1 MGGGGRDRRRRGDRE
16 SGEGQRKGQEEKKK
30 EREGQRKGEEE
41 KRRERGGQRKGQG
54 KKEIEGNV
62 SIVIAEVPTT
72 WEEII
77 FYSSQK
83 VVPKIKIN
91 FYF

>member
-1 MGGGGRDRRRRGDRE
+1 MERDRGRDRRRRGDRE
-16 SGEGQRKGQEEKKK
+16 RGE
-30 EREGQRKGEEE
+30 
-41 KRRERGGQRKGQG
+41 GQRKGQG

-72 WEEII
+72 WEEIM

>member
-16 SGEGQRKGQEEKKK
+16 RGE
-30 EREGQRKGEEE
+30 
-41 KRRERGGQRKGQG
+41 GQRKGQG